1 MDDRKFPRLKN
12 YCENCGGLIN
22 IRQVNWLIFAI
33 PPPCSLQRSEIL
45 TCKTCFSF
53 LAEEYY
59 REGGNPWYNDYSRKV
74 SEIREEPEDT
84 TPFNWKMYQQ
94 QMNKYNFSE
103 GQVRPEF
110 NSIYLIN
117 TPWWKEPNSIINSSE
132 EIISSN

>member
-1 MDDRKFPRLKN
+1 M
-12 YCENCGGLIN
+12 
-22 IRQVNWLIFAI
+22 
-33 PPPCSLQRSEIL
+33 
-45 TCKTCFSF
+45 
-53 LAEEYY
+53 AEEYY
-59 REGGNPWYNDYSRKV
+59 REEGNPWYDDYSCEV
-74 SEIREEPEDT
+74 PEIREEPEDT

-103 GQVRPEF
+103 GQVRSEF